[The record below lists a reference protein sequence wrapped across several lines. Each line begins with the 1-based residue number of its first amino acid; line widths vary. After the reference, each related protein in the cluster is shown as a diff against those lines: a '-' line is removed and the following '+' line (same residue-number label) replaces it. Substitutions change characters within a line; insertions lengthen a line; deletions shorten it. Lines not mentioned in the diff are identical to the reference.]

1 MAYSYREVKCPWCS
15 HVFMWNKDGRE
26 GLIIYEYKLKETG
39 ALVEKAKC
47 PNCSEEMIVLDHIL
61 EGIDLNDD
69 RIEIIGVRGI

>member
-1 MAYSYREVKCPWCS
+1 MAYSYREV
-15 HVFMWNKDGRE
+15 
-26 GLIIYEYKLKETG
+26 
-39 ALVEKAKC
+39 KC